1 MSTTMNR
8 FLGSGSKAGGAGSSA
23 DTRKEWSK
31 NSDLVRS
38 QIAQK
43 MLTEEEHLVVERE
56 ILEDY
61 VSQSCFSFSTLKFF
75 KAKMTSLCKEY
86 WKLHGREYQLSFE
99 TTEERQDAKRDKME
113 GIAFLDIVL
122 RLFISTLL
130 VRYVAYTPT
139 EAFFNFLVYLRDMG
153 AINWSTM
160 YCLSFVEYTIPPP
173 APKGKEKAK
182 PKKAKPGKGHT
193 YLKRWID
200 LYATARAQQWKL
212 FMHMLY
218 RPSFAETM
226 NALENIIPGFRS
238 VGKAKS
244 FFPQRTSV
252 FVQEPHIF
260 GILLEQNGQNLL
272 RMQSDS
278 EGRQMADYNFL
289 TEACD
294 SYRGT
299 LQQVGAAIRY
309 YYEHDGTVRIEGA
322 KSLDELITQEGK
334 SDIPAIGYLAMYSFK
349 DDAGVQKLANRPILK
364 RKSTDGKFV
373 NVPFPSIEEFNKA
386 GYELVA
392 AMLRY

>member
-1 MSTTMNR
+1 MNR
-8 FLGSGSKAGGAGSSA
+8 FLGSGSKAGGAGNSA

-38 QIAQK
+38 QIVQK

-61 VSQSCFSFSTLKFF
+61 VSQSCFAFSTLKFF
-75 KAKMTSLCKEY
+75 KAKMTALCKAY
-86 WKLHGREYQLSFE
+86 WKLHGREYQLSFD
-99 TTEERQDAKRDKME
+99 TTEDRQDAKRDKME
-113 GIAFLDIVL
+113 GIAFLDVVL

-173 APKGKEKAK
+173 PPKGKAKDK
-182 PKKAKPGKGHT
+182 PKKAKPGIAHT

-200 LYATARAQQWKL
+200 LYSTARGQQWKL

-226 NALENIIPGFRS
+226 DALENIIPGFRS

-244 FFPQRTSV
+244 FFPHRTSV

-260 GILLEQNGQNLL
+260 GILLEQKGQNLH
-272 RMQSDS
+272 RMQRDG
-278 EGRQMADYNFL
+278 EGSSLADYNFL
-289 TEACD
+289 LDACD
-294 SYRGT
+294 AYRAT
-299 LQQVGAAIRY
+299 LQQVGASIRF
-309 YYEHDGTVRIEGA
+309 YYENDGTVRIEGA
-322 KSLDELITQEGK
+322 KTLDELITQEGK
-334 SDIPAIGYLAMYSFK
+334 SDSPAIAYLAMYSFK
-349 DDAGVQKLANRPILK
+349 DDAGVQKLAKRPILK
-364 RKSTDGKFV
+364 RQSTDGKSV